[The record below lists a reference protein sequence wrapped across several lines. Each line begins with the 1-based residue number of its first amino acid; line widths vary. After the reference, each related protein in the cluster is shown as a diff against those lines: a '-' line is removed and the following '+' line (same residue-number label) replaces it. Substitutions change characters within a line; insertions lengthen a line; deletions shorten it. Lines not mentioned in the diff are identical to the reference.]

1 MLIKSVELKNIKS
14 YRHETIEFK
23 DGING
28 ICGQN
33 GHGKTTILEAIGYVL
48 FNYLPYKDADFLRCG
63 EKSGMVSVEILANN
77 LTYILTRKLGGEY
90 SVRGENLHITGKKDV
105 LAWLTSK
112 LFSVSTED
120 ELRRI
125 FENTIGVPQGMLT
138 AAFLETPTKRR
149 KTFDEILKVDEYRN
163 AYENLRNTMS
173 LIDESVRNI
182 ENDIEKLRIRVE
194 NYEQKKIERDELG
207 KTIESIK
214 KVLKEC
220 SESLNMAKGRRDALK
235 KQKDAMDKLENEIKQ
250 GRIKIEGLKHLLE
263 KAKDE
268 LVKSEEAQK
277 TVSALL
283 ADKERYDEER
293 KKQEKLEG
301 MRKERDVLK
310 DKLNVIK
317 NELAGLNEKR
327 MRLEALKAEIEK
339 NACEKTA
346 IIPLL
351 EKQDTLEQKLETV
364 KGEHAVALNEI
375 KDIKG
380 RMSTAGTE
388 NICPVIK
395 GIRCSTVADFSSY
408 FREQLAGA
416 QKRLGTSENTLKAMN
431 SELKALGDPRSKMK
445 ALELLTKKGAA
456 DVEKISREIE
466 KIPEKENEASLL
478 QTALEKYDSFDI
490 DFSEVRKKLAELEPL
505 YKKYVQNQQ
514 LAGKSVEYRNECERH
529 GKKIVE
535 EEKMLAGSQKLY
547 DGMASGFSKK
557 ALEGAELECVELGA
571 KVRGFEVEINE
582 KDRQFLKLDKEIAE
596 MKSYL
601 TKITEFEAKL
611 ENEKRFGEYA
621 KFIRETIRDSAQH
634 IVLELISEISEE
646 ANTLYCSIM
655 DDFSQELRWSEDY
668 GIIIAESGEE
678 KNFQQL
684 SGGEKMGAALA
695 LRLALLKMLSNSD
708 FVFLDEPT
716 QNMDEIRRENLSEQ
730 IMNIKGFKQI
740 FVISHDDT
748 FNEKYGHVVKIEK
761 INGESRVVHEK
772 V

>member
-14 YRHETIEFK
+14 YRHATIEFK
-23 DGING
+23 EGING
-28 ICGQN
+28 ISGQN

-48 FNYLPYKDADFLRCG
+48 FDYLPYKDADFLRRG
-63 EKSGMVSVEILANN
+63 EKSGMVSVEVLANN

-105 LAWLTSK
+105 LSWLISSI
-112 LFSVSTED
+112 FPVSTED
-120 ELRRI
+120 ELPRI

-138 AAFLETPTKRR
+138 AAFMDTPTKRR
-149 KTFDEILKVDEYRN
+149 KTFDEMLKVDEYRN
-163 AYENLRNTMS
+163 AYENLRNTMI
-173 LIDESVRNI
+173 LIDESVRSI
-182 ENDIEKLRIRVE
+182 ENDIRELRIRTE

-214 KVLKEC
+214 KILKEC
-220 SESLNMAKGRRDALK
+220 SETLKVAKGRRDALK

-250 GRIKIEGLKHLLE
+250 GRIKLEGLKQLLE
-263 KAKDE
+263 KSKDE
-268 LVKSEEAQK
+268 LKKSEEAQK
-277 TVSALL
+277 IVSALL
-283 ADKERYDEER
+283 ADKERYEEER

-310 DKLNVIK
+310 DRLNGIK

-346 IIPLL
+346 LIPLL
-351 EKQDTLEQKLETV
+351 EKQDELEEKLENV

-380 RMSTAGTE
+380 RMSIAGTE
-388 NICPVIK
+388 NLCPVIK

-408 FREQLAGA
+408 FREQLAEA
-416 QKRLGTSENTLKAMN
+416 QKRLGASEDTLKAMN
-431 SELKALGDPRSKMK
+431 SELNVLGDPRSKMK
-445 ALELLTKKGAA
+445 ALELLAKKGAQ
-456 DVEKISREIE
+456 DIEKISGEIE
-466 KIPEKENEASLL
+466 KISEKESEASLL
-478 QTALEKYDSFDI
+478 KTALERYLSLDMDA
-490 DFSEVRKKLAELEPL
+490 SEVKKKLTELEPL
-505 YKKYVQNQQ
+505 YQRYVQNQP
-514 LAGKSVEYRNECERH
+514 LAAKSVEYRNECEKL
-529 GKKIVE
+529 GKTIVE
-535 EEKMLAGSQKLY
+535 DDNRLVQSQKLY
-547 DGMASGFSKK
+547 DGMALGFSAK
-557 ALEGAELECVELGA
+557 ALEGAEHECVELGA
-571 KVRGFEVEINE
+571 KVRGFEVEIKE

-596 MKSYL
+596 MMSYL
-601 TKITEFEAKL
+601 TKIGEFEAKL
-611 ENEKRFGEYA
+611 ENEKRFGDFA
-621 KFIRETIRDSAQH
+621 KFIRETLRDSAQH

-646 ANTLYCSIM
+646 ANSLYCAIM

-668 GIIIAESGEE
+668 GILITESGEE

-761 INGESRVVHEK
+761 INGESRVIHEK
-772 V
+772 L

>member
-14 YRHETIEFK
+14 YRHATIEFK
-23 DGING
+23 EGING

-48 FNYLPYKDADFLRCG
+48 FDYLPYKDADFLRRG
-63 EKSGMVSVEILANN
+63 EKSGMVSVEVLANN

-105 LAWLTSK
+105 LSWLISNI
-112 LFSVSTED
+112 FHVSTED
-120 ELRRI
+120 ELPRI

-138 AAFLETPTKRR
+138 AAFMETPTKRR

-173 LIDESVRNI
+173 LIDESVRSI
-182 ENDIEKLRIRVE
+182 GNDIEKLRIRIE
-194 NYEQKKIERDELG
+194 NYEQKKTERDELG

-220 SESLNMAKGRRDALK
+220 SESLKVAKSMRDALK
-235 KQKDAMDKLENEIKQ
+235 KQKDSMDKLENEIKQ
-250 GRIKIEGLKHLLE
+250 GRIKIEGLKQLLE
-263 KAKDE
+263 KSKDE
-268 LVKSEEAQK
+268 LKKSEEAQNI
-277 TVSALL
+277 VSGLL
-283 ADKERYDEER
+283 VDKERYEEER

-301 MRKERDVLK
+301 MRKERDALK
-310 DKLNVIK
+310 EKLNK
-317 NELAGLNEKR
+317 LGNELAGLNEKR
-327 MRLEALKAEIEK
+327 MRLEVLKAEIEK

-346 IIPLL
+346 LIPLL
-351 EKQDTLEQKLETV
+351 EKQDELEQKLETI
-364 KGEHAVALNEI
+364 KGEHAVALNEV

-380 RMSTAGTE
+380 RMSIAGTE

-408 FREQLAGA
+408 FREQLAEA
-416 QKRLGTSENTLKAMN
+416 QKRLGASEDTLKAMN
-431 SELKALGDPRSKMK
+431 SELKVLGDPRSKMK
-445 ALELLTKKGAA
+445 ALELLAKKSAE
-456 DVEKISREIE
+456 DVEKISGEIE
-466 KIPEKENEASLL
+466 KIPEKESEASLL
-478 QTALEKYDSFDI
+478 KTSLEKYKSLDLDA
-490 DFSEVRKKLAELEPL
+490 SEVKKKLAELEPV
-505 YKKYVQNQQ
+505 YKKYVQNQP
-514 LAGKSVEYRNECERH
+514 LAAKSVEYKNECEKL
-529 GKKIVE
+529 GKTIVGE
-535 EEKMLAGSQKLY
+535 DNTLAGSQKLY
-547 DGMASGFSKK
+547 DETAFGFSAK
-557 ALEGAELECVELGA
+557 ALPDAEHECVEFGA
-571 KVRGFEVEINE
+571 KVRGFEVEIKE
-582 KDRQFLKLDKEIAE
+582 KNRQFLKLDKEIAE

-601 TKITEFEAKL
+601 AKISEFEAKL

-621 KFIRETIRDSAQH
+621 KFIRETLRDSAQH
-634 IVLELISEISEE
+634 IVLELIGEISEE
-646 ANTLYCSIM
+646 ANSLYCAIM

-668 GIIIAESGEE
+668 GIIITESGEE

-695 LRLALLKMLSNSD
+695 LRLSLLKMLSNSD

-716 QNMDEIRRENLSEQ
+716 ANMDEIRRENLSEQ

-761 INGESRVVHEK
+761 TNGESRVVT
-772 V
+772 

>member
-14 YRHETIEFK
+14 YRHETIEFRE
-23 DGING
+23 GING

-48 FNYLPYKDADFLRCG
+48 FDFLPYKDADFLRRG

-77 LTYILTRKLGGEY
+77 LTYTLTRKLGGEY
-90 SVRGENLHITGKKDV
+90 SIRGENLHLTGKKDV
-105 LAWLTSK
+105 LSWLISNI
-112 LFSVSTED
+112 FPVSAED
-120 ELRRI
+120 ELPHI

-138 AAFLETPTKRR
+138 AAFMETPTKRR

-163 AYENLRNTMS
+163 AYENLRNAMS
-173 LIDESVRNI
+173 LIDESVRSI
-182 ENDIEKLRIRVE
+182 ENDIEKLRIRTE
-194 NYEQKKIERDELG
+194 SYEQKKTEMNELG
-207 KTIESIK
+207 RTIENIK
-214 KVLKEC
+214 KVLKER
-220 SESLNMAKGRRDALK
+220 SESLKTTKSRWDELK
-235 KQKDAMDKLENEIKQ
+235 KQKEAIDKLENEIKQ
-250 GRIKIEGLKHLLE
+250 GRIKIEGLKLLLE
-263 KAKDE
+263 KSKNE
-268 LVKSEEAQK
+268 LMKSEDAQNI
-277 TVSALL
+277 VSGLL
-283 ADKERYDEER
+283 ADKERYEEER
-293 KKQEKLEG
+293 IKLDKLDG
-301 MRKERDVLK
+301 MRKELDALK
-310 DKLNVIK
+310 EKLNRLG

-339 NACEKTA
+339 YAREKTA
-346 IIPLL
+346 LRSL
-351 EKQDTLEQKLETV
+351 AEKQDELEQKLETV

-380 RMSTAGTE
+380 RMSVASSV
-388 NICPVIK
+388 NLCPVIK
-395 GIRCSTVADFSSY
+395 GIKCSTVADFSSY

-416 QKRLGTSENTLKAMN
+416 QKRLGAAQETLNTMN

-445 ALELLTKKGAA
+445 ALELLTKKGAV
-456 DVEKISREIE
+456 DVEKISGEIE

-478 QTALEKYDSFDI
+478 QTALEKYDSLDANI
-490 DFSEVRKKLAELEPL
+490 SEVKKKLAELEPL
-505 YKKYVQNQQ
+505 YKRFVQNQA
-514 LAGKSVEYRNECERH
+514 LAEKASEYKNECEKI
-529 GKKIVE
+529 GKTISGE
-535 EEKMLAGSQKLY
+535 ENRLEEARKQYEGVS
-547 DGMASGFSKK
+547 SGFSEK
-557 ALEGAELECVELGA
+557 ALEGLEHECVELGA
-571 KVRGFEVEINE
+571 KVRGFEVEIKE
-582 KDRQFLKLDKEIAE
+582 KDRQFLKLDKEISE

-601 TKITEFEAKL
+601 ARISEFEAKL

-621 KFIRETIRDSAQH
+621 KFIRETLRDSAQH

-646 ANTLYCSIM
+646 ANALYCAIM

-695 LRLALLKMLSNSD
+695 LRLSLLKMLSNSD

-761 INGESRVVHEK
+761 INGESRVVHD
-772 V
+772 